1 MENELKLNR
10 EWDFVKRFVYNLV
23 LSVFFVLLIA
33 VILVKVFSLRL
44 DEVLSDSMYPVFKKS
59 DVVVVKEQDE
69 YKVGDVIEYKKGE
82 GFVAH
87 RIVAYDETTGIYT
100 TKGEFY
106 GAPDDKSVTKSDIN
120 GKIIA
125 VWTDGANYYHM
136 VKDNYLVLLS
146 LAFGAWVLSYTFSTE
161 SEMKKHNIL
170 KI

>member
-33 VILVKVFSLRL
+33 VIVVKVFSLRL

-82 GFVAH
+82 AFCQVVTVPFVQTNVGDVV
-87 RIVAYDETTGIYT
+87 IKKE
-100 TKGEFY
+100 
-106 GAPDDKSVTKSDIN
+106 
-120 GKIIA
+120 GKR
-125 VWTDGANYYHM
+125 TDG
-136 VKDNYLVLLS
+136 KL
-146 LAFGAWVLSYTFSTE
+146 GSTG
-161 SEMKKHNIL
+161 K
-170 KI
+170 